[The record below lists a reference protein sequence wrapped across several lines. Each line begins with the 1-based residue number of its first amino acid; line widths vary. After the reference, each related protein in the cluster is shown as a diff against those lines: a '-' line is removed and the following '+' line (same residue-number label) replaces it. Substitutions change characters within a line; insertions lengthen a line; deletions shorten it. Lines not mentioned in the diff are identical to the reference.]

1 MTQQQKRKGDKIIR
15 ISGDKFITSELVF
28 IGGPIGR
35 PTVAQHDL
43 ISKIVDIRCQIR
55 KQAESNLIESLAS
68 NLMNKTRNKLHQIQV
83 ERAAQIGIKPGKVY
97 VQPLLKSKGI
107 TLIDM

>member
-1 MTQQQKRKGDKIIR
+1 MTQQQKRKGMTVVRHEGTAKVV
-15 ISGDKFITSELVF
+15 SQLVWL
-28 IGGPIGR
+28 GGPVGR
-35 PTVAQHDL
+35 PTVAQQDM
-43 ISKIVDIRCQIR
+43 IKSIVDIRCQIR